1 MASFAALMSQT
12 NNQEHRPELYEEVR
26 LQRTSR
32 EREKYDNMADLYAV
46 INTLQCLEKAYIKDC
61 VTPKEYT
68 AACSKLLV
76 QYKAAFKQVQ
86 GPEFSTVEAFMA
98 AFRCRLGWFVCSWT
112 VLLPWNESVRTGRLP
127 SKTTKG
133 NTSKCI
139 ADIVSL
145 FITIIDKLRLEI
157 KSMDELQPDLR
168 ELSETMSRLSL
179 IPANFEGKAKVDEWL
194 QTMSLMAASDE
205 LNESQVRQL
214 IFDLES
220 SYNAFNRILHN
231 ST

>member
-1 MASFAALMSQT
+1 M
-12 NNQEHRPELYEEVR
+12 ERIREDRPI
-26 LQRTSR
+26 T
-32 EREKYDNMADLYAV
+32 
-46 INTLQCLEKAYIKDC
+46 IKDD
-61 VTPKEYT
+61 
-68 AACSKLLV
+68 
-76 QYKAAFKQVQ
+76 
-86 GPEFSTVEAFMA
+86 
-98 AFRCRLGWFVCSWT
+98 
-112 VLLPWNESVRTGRLP
+112 
-127 SKTTKG
+127 KG

-194 QTMSLMAASDE
+194 QTMSSMAASDE

>member
-32 EREKYDNMADLYAV
+32 EREKYDNMADLY
-46 INTLQCLEKAYIKDC
+46 
-61 VTPKEYT
+61 T

-86 GPEFSTVEAFMA
+86 GPEFSTVEAFMT
-98 AFRCRLGWFVCSWT
+98 AFRLDCPAAMERIREDRPIT
-112 VLLPWNESVRTGRLP
+112 I
-127 SKTTKG
+127 KDDKG

-194 QTMSLMAASDE
+194 QTMSSMAASDE